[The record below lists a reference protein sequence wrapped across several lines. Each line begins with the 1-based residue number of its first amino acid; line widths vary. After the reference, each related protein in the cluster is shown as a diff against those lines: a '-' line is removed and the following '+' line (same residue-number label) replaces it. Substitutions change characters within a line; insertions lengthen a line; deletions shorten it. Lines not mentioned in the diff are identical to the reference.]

1 MNCFDVNLSTGRW
14 PFRQLPLEELKN
26 MSRKLE
32 ASGITGGMVR
42 SLEAPFS
49 MNIYEANEKLFDACR
64 AFPQFIPVPAVRPDF
79 GL

>member
-14 PFRQLPLEELKN
+14 PFRQLPLEELEN

-42 SLEAPFS
+42 SMEAPFS
-49 MNIYEANEKLFDACR
+49 YISFAVEEAAPIPIR
-64 AFPQFIPVPAVRPDF
+64 AP
-79 GL
+79 